1 MMQYLN
7 CRHTARLL
15 SDRLE
20 RSLSWF
26 EWLCL
31 RVHLL
36 GCEPCCGFGRAVRWL
51 HRNLASAPCDV
62 RLSDEARERIRLAL
76 ARTAKEEE

>member
-1 MMQYLN
+1 MMNNLK

-36 GCEPCCGFGRAVRWL
+36 GCEPCCRFGRAVRWL
-51 HRNLASAPCDV
+51 HCTLPSAP
-62 RLSDEARERIRLAL
+62 SDERLPAEVRERIRLAL
-76 ARTAKEEE
+76 EDAAQKD

>member
-1 MMQYLN
+1 MKYLS
-7 CRHTARLL
+7 CLHVARLL

-20 RSLSWF
+20 RSLTWF

-51 HRNLASAPCDV
+51 HRSLPAAPSDL
-62 RLSDEARERIRLAL
+62 RLSEEARARIRLAL
-76 ARTAKEEE
+76 ERVAKEEE

>member
-1 MMQYLN
+1 MIHYLN

-26 EWLCL
+26 EWMCL
-31 RVHLL
+31 AVHLL
-36 GCEPCCGFGRAVRWL
+36 GCEPCCRFGRSVRWL
-51 HRNLASAPCDV
+51 HRTLASTPNNE
-62 RLSDEARERIRLAL
+62 RLSADARERIRVAL
-76 ARTAKEEE
+76 ERAATEE

>member
-1 MMQYLN
+1 MIHYLT

-20 RSLSWF
+20 RPLSSF
-26 EWLCL
+26 EWICL

-36 GCEPCCGFGRAVRWL
+36 GCEPCSRFGKALRWL
-51 HRNLASAPCDV
+51 HRFLPEAPCDAQ
-62 RLSDEARERIRLAL
+62 LSPEARERIRLAL
-76 ARTAKEEE
+76 EQVKKGE